1 MRQNKEGLLRRA
13 NYAVRLREIRSSR
26 PDAVLSTV
34 AGEVVSGKA
43 IEAKIDLMDT
53 PRPAETDPSGLV
65 EWQDSSRPF
74 ERRRTMVHP
83 QKNNKPVS
91 SSIDSASHTGSAN
104 SLLPM
109 LIGGLV
115 LIVIGAIIVMTFV

>member
-1 MRQNKEGLLRRA
+1 
-13 NYAVRLREIRSSR
+13 
-26 PDAVLSTV
+26 
-34 AGEVVSGKA
+34 
-43 IEAKIDLMDT
+43 
-53 PRPAETDPSGLV
+53 
-65 EWQDSSRPF
+65 
-74 ERRRTMVHP
+74 MVHP

-91 SSIDSASHTGSAN
+91 SSVDTERGAGPDN